1 MIVRK
6 MITIDLEYRISL
18 RNNVVIN
25 YADENGER
33 LFIR

>member
-18 RNNVVIN
+18 WNNVIN